1 MRSHDAGLMP
11 ATAAITVPKL
21 RLEFL
26 DGVRGWASLMVF
38 LYHLIVQLLANTT
51 PSYKSKY
58 FAFALDGDFAVFI
71 FFVLSGFVLSI
82 KFIMTP
88 GKHSLAQAAIARY
101 FRLMLPIIITS
112 LIGYL
117 LMLAHLM
124 YNVQI
129 AEQAQSIEWMGS
141 YYKFDPTYDYLSL
154 QFFLRFNL
162 YYVFFNFN
170 PGANFNPVLWTIAYE
185 FTGSMLVYLII
196 GLFRTARNQ
205 TYLVPL
211 AILILFNLVHNP
223 IIACFAIGYVLA
235 ELYVAYGRRLEQSA
249 WANWLAT
256 LLFLVPI
263 VCSTFFRT
271 GHHFYLA
278 LLATLLV
285 ASVSFSGLLKRFF
298 SNKVSRFLGRISFP
312 LYLIHLP
319 LICSY
324 SSYLF
329 LTLPAHGFSHQAT
342 SNIIIATTVPLGI
355 LLAWLIYPIETFSVK
370 ASKYISAKLMRIPII
385 KVSA

>member
-1 MRSHDAGLMP
+1 MNTAQLVT
-11 ATAAITVPKL
+11 ATPKL

-26 DGVRGWASLMVF
+26 DGIRGWASLMVF
-38 LYHLIVQLLANTT
+38 FYHLIIQLLANTT

-58 FAFALDGDFAVFI
+58 LAFLLDGEFAVFI

-82 KFIMTP
+82 KFILSP
-88 GKHSLAQAAIARY
+88 GKYSLAQAALARY

-112 LIGYL
+112 FMAYM
-117 LMLAHLM
+117 LMLAHAM
-124 YNVQI
+124 YNVQ
-129 AEQAQSIEWMGS
+129 AAGLARSPDWMGS
-141 YYKFDPTYDYLSL
+141 YFNFEPTLAYFW
-154 QFFLRFNL
+154 QFNL

-185 FTGSMLVYLII
+185 FTGSMLVYLIL
-196 GLFRTARNQ
+196 GLFRTAKNQ

-211 AILILFNLVHNP
+211 AVLILFNLVHNP

-235 ELYVAYGRRLEQSA
+235 ELYVAYGKRLESSV
-249 WANWLAT
+249 WINGLAT
-256 LLFLVPI
+256 LLFVVPI
-263 VCSTFFRT
+263 VFSTFFRT

-285 ASVSFSGLLKRFF
+285 VSVSFSCVLKRFF

-319 LICSY
+319 LICSF
-324 SSYLF
+324 SAYLF
-329 LTLPAHGFSHQAT
+329 LTLPTHGFSHQAT
-342 SNIIIATTVPLGI
+342 ANIIIAATIPLGL
-355 LLAWLIYPIETFSVK
+355 LLAWLIYPIETFSVN
-370 ASKYISAKLMRIPII
+370 ASKYISKQLMKLPLI
-385 KVSA
+385 KTQT

>member
-1 MRSHDAGLMP
+1 MRSEAASLNTSP
-11 ATAAITVPKL
+11 LASATPKL

-58 FAFALDGDFAVFI
+58 LAFALDGEFAVFI

-82 KFIMTP
+82 KFILSP
-88 GKHSLAQAAIARY
+88 GKHSLAQAAIGRY

-112 LIGYL
+112 LIAYL
-117 LMLAHLM
+117 LMLTHAM
-124 YNVQI
+124 YNVQ
-129 AEQAQSIEWMGS
+129 AAGPALSPDWMGT
-141 YYKFDPTYDYLSL
+141 YFNFEPTLTYFL
-154 QFFLRFNL
+154 QFNL

-196 GLFRTARNQ
+196 GLFRTTKNK
-205 TYLVPL
+205 TYMVPL
-211 AILILFNLVHNP
+211 AVLILFNLVNNP

-235 ELYVAYGRRLEQSA
+235 EVYVAYGRRLEQSI
-249 WANWLAT
+249 WANGLAT

-263 VCSTFFRT
+263 IGSTFFRT
-271 GHHFYLA
+271 GHHLYLA

-285 ASVSFSGLLKRFF
+285 VSVSFSGLLKSFF

-319 LICSY
+319 LICSF
-324 SSYLF
+324 SAYLF
-329 LTLPAHGFSHQAT
+329 LILPAHGFSHQAT
-342 SNIIIATTVPLGI
+342 SNIIIVTTIPLGI
-355 LLAWLIYPIETFSVK
+355 LLAWVIYPIETFSVK
-370 ASKYISAKLMRIPII
+370 ASKYLSEKLMRIPLL
-385 KVSA
+385 KVQT